1 MTTLTKS
8 RFARRS
14 LVLCGVAGAVVIW
27 LMLGLVNI
35 QLVSPR
41 KTGGLPSG
49 GILEREVLRPPRGRI
64 MDANEEILT
73 NNMHSSILVADGY
86 HLSDPKVISYAL
98 AYSKAVHSPLWAE
111 AKTEKDQEKLVSRLP
126 AKKTAARST
135 TWQKSSFRNRRK
147 GRKERTR
154 LKKGWKNFMTQPRC
168 RNTFRPIWNTPPG

>member
-1 MTTLTKS
+1 
-8 RFARRS
+8 
-14 LVLCGVAGAVVIW
+14 
-27 LMLGLVNI
+27 
-35 QLVSPR
+35 
-41 KTGGLPSG
+41 
-49 GILEREVLRPPRGRI
+49 

-111 AKTEKDQEKLVSRLP
+111 AKTEKDQEKLVSGFRRKILNQ
-126 AKKTAARST
+126 AASKKTAARST